1 MGVNRRDIVAYLDEL
16 FPPILAEEWDHS
28 GLQVG
33 DLSLPCNR
41 ILVALDFELSLVDRL
56 QGVDLLITHHP
67 LIFHPIQEI
76 RPETPLGRKISV
88 LLHEGTACYAVHT
101 PYDSARGGMGERLA
115 ALLGLREAEPL
126 VPRGKLYKLVVFVPP
141 DHLEKVAEAAFS
153 AGAGKIGRYGHCSFR
168 LEGTGTFLPEEGTRP
183 YTGQVGKEEHVREI
197 RFETI
202 VPQETLRAVVGA
214 VLAAHPYEEVA
225 YDLYPLELRDNRHGL
240 GRIGALEGAVEARE
254 VIGRFA
260 QAIGAKSPAVYGD
273 EKRVVRKVAVCGGA
287 GGKLWRE
294 ALAKGGELFLTGEL
308 GYHEALAATEAGLT
322 VAVLGH
328 RETEL
333 VFVKHVAELLRNR
346 FPGIEVITP

>member
-1 MGVNRRDIVAYLDEL
+1 VKRAEIVAYLDEL
-16 FPPILAEEWDHS
+16 FPPVLAEEWDHS

-41 ILVALDFELSLVDRL
+41 ILVALDFELSLIDRL
-56 QGVDLLITHHP
+56 PGVDLLITHHP
-67 LIFHPIQEI
+67 LIFRPLKEI
-76 RPETPLGRKISV
+76 RPETPLGRKISA
-88 LLHEGTACYAVHT
+88 LLREGTACYAVHT

-115 ALLGLREAEPL
+115 GILGLARAEPL

-141 DHLEKVAEAAFS
+141 EHLEEVAQAAFS
-153 AGAGKIGRYGHCSFR
+153 KGAGKIGRYGHCSFR

-183 YTGQVGKEEHVREI
+183 YIGRVGKEERVREV

-202 VPQETLRAVVGA
+202 VPHEKLRAVVEA

-225 YDLYPLELRDNRHGL
+225 YDVYPLELRDNRHGL
-240 GRIGALEGAVEARE
+240 GRIGELEEPALAGEVVE
-254 VIGRFA
+254 RFA
-260 QAIGAKSPAVYGD
+260 EAIGAEAPVVYGD
-273 EKRVVRKVAVCGGA
+273 EKRAVRKVALCGGA
-287 GGKLWRE
+287 GGSLWQE

-308 GYHEALAATEAGLT
+308 GYHEALAGAEAGLT
-322 VAVLGH
+322 VGVLGH

-333 VFVKHVAELLRNR
+333 VFVEHVAQLLREK